1 MAGIRPRKCQQNS
14 MCRIYNYFP
23 MHFLGRL
30 EKVIPAKRGL
40 IQNISSASASN
51 LFLLHAKKPAVFDH
65 FTLPRGASPYRAFG
79 LAAPVA

>member
-1 MAGIRPRKCQQNS
+1 
-14 MCRIYNYFP
+14 

-51 LFLLHAKKPAVFDH
+51 LFF
-65 FTLPRGASPYRAFG
+65 ASRRKASRFRPF
-79 LAAPVA
+79 